1 MSTSRKQGDDT
12 PAQATTPSAGSK
24 PEEVIAAPHTAPL
37 PRPVPGRA
45 VNQKALIIL
54 GVALAAIA
62 LVVWMFITSSR
73 RKESYAN
80 RELIRARA
88 AAEQGNLP
96 LAASELQK
104 LIDSYQGTD
113 AAVEAAISLNQVR
126 LINGQTDLAVVSLR
140 DFLARNPAPK
150 FVAPAQGML
159 AAALEMAK
167 QPADA
172 AEAYRKAADATDVNY
187 LKAEYLVDAGR
198 AYLNAGKVPDAI
210 AAYKTVVTT
219 YAETP
224 SATEAKVRLAELT
237 KGTMAGTEPAPG
249 S

>member
-1 MSTSRKQGDDT
+1 MSTSRKQDANSA
-12 PAQATTPSAGSK
+12 PAATSSQTASGSTD
-24 PEEVIAAPHTAPL
+24 ATGATHTAPL
-37 PRPVPGRA
+37 PRPVRGRRI
-45 VNQKALIIL
+45 NQKALIIL
-54 GVALAAIA
+54 GVALAVSA
-62 LVVWMFITSSR
+62 LVVWMFVTSSR
-73 RKESYAN
+73 RKEAFAN

-104 LIDSYQGTD
+104 LIDTYQGTD

-140 DFLARNPAPK
+140 DFLAKNPAPK
-150 FVAPAQGML
+150 FIAPAQGML
-159 AAALEMAK
+159 AAGLEMAK

-172 AEAYRKAADATDVNY
+172 AEAYRKAAEAADVDY

-198 AYLNAGKVPDAI
+198 AYRNAGKVADAI
-210 AAYKTVVTT
+210 SAYKTVVTT

-237 KGTMAGTEPAPG
+237 KGMMAGTEPTPG